1 MGQHSTKLNRYGLR
15 MVIREY
21 ISRILILIVLLVFSS
36 DRSWPQAWLFFWLLI
51 GMNIIFHIAVVI
63 PDPGLYN
70 ERGVISPNTE
80 SWDKNLLIFYAL
92 SGYLSYM
99 AMGFDHRFGWT
110 YLGEGFFIPGVI
122 LMGMSFA
129 LSAWSMQ
136 VNRFF
141 SSVVR
146 IQEDRGQV
154 VCDRGP
160 YRIIRHPGYF
170 SGFLFYLASPM
181 MLGSITGFIFTL
193 INIMIFVYRIIREER
208 VLTEGLPGY
217 EEYKARVRFRLIPG
231 IW

>member
-1 MGQHSTKLNRYGLR
+1 

-21 ISRILILIVLLVFSS
+21 ISRILILVLLLVFSG
-36 DRSWPQAWLFFWLLI
+36 DHGWPQAWLFFWLLI
-51 GMNIIFHIAVVI
+51 GMNIVFHIVVVI
-63 PDPGLYN
+63 PDPELYN
-70 ERGVISPNTE
+70 ERGVIPPNTE

-92 SGYLSYM
+92 NGYLAYM
-99 AMGFDHRFGWT
+99 AMGFDHRFGRT
-110 YLGEGFFIPGVI
+110 YLGESFFIPGTI
-122 LMGMSFA
+122 LMAMSFM
-129 LSAWSMQ
+129 LSAWSMR

-154 VCDRGP
+154 VCDRGL
-160 YRIIRHPGYF
+160 YSVIRHPGYF
-170 SGFLFYLASPM
+170 SGFLFYLGSPM

-193 INIMIFVYRIIREER
+193 VNIIIFVYRIIREER
-208 VLTEGLPGY
+208 VLTGGLPVY